1 MRKEVWG
8 RNPSLTRGELA
19 GSFHLEEAG
28 TDGNQMPWGP
38 LGNQNSDKMREQNF
52 ALQTVLDFVLQA
64 GDSS

>member
-1 MRKEVWG
+1 MWG
-8 RNPSLTRGELA
+8 RNPSLTHGELA
-19 GSFHLEEAG
+19 GSFHLEEVG

-52 ALQTVLDFVLQA
+52 ALQTALDFVSQA